1 MASTHLAAPMA
12 LYRTSIGKKTVMA
25 VTGFVMYGF
34 MILHIYGN
42 LKIFEGR
49 EKFNDYS
56 DFIRRV
62 GNPVFFRTEFL
73 WVLRVVLL
81 VSVILHIIAAVQLSQ
96 QSMAS
101 RPTRY
106 KVKKDLGATFASRT
120 MRWGGVALFFFIIYH
135 ILDITT
141 GTLHTGSFT
150 KGDVYDNVIS
160 GFSNWWVTAI
170 YLIAMVAL
178 GLHLYHGVWSIF
190 QTFGVNRRK
199 YNRFFRGLALVS
211 ALFIAVGGAVTPL
224 AVLTGVVS

>member
-1 MASTHLAAPMA
+1 MAATVA

-34 MILHIYGN
+34 LILHIYGN

-56 DFIRRV
+56 DFLRRV
-62 GNPVFFRTEFL
+62 GNPVFFRTELL
-73 WVLRVVLL
+73 WIVRVVLL
-81 VSVILHIIAAVQLSQ
+81 VSVILHIVAAVQLSQ
-96 QSMAS
+96 QSFAS

-106 KVKKDLGATFASRT
+106 RVKTDIRATFASRT

-135 ILDITT
+135 ILDLST
-141 GTLHTGSFT
+141 GTLHSGSYQS
-150 KGDVYDNVIS
+150 GDVYDNVIS
-160 GFSNWWVTAI
+160 GFSNWWVTVI

-178 GLHLYHGVWSIF
+178 GLHLYHGVWSMF
-190 QTFGVNRRK
+190 QTVGVNRRK
-199 YNRFFRGLALVS
+199 YNRFFRGLAIVS
-211 ALFIAVGGAVTPL
+211 AVFIAGGGAVTPL